1 VRLQVSM
8 VKRALRQVSGGTPLK
23 TALSKER
30 RANKRLRAIISNLES
45 AVAQNQRDLD
55 LQFAR
60 IAQLQAE
67 VDLLKR
73 HARAS

>member
-1 VRLQVSM
+1 M
-8 VKRALRQVSGGTPLK
+8 VKRATRQGSMEPTPLK

-45 AVAQNQRDLD
+45 AVAQNQRDLN

-73 HARAS
+73 HSRAS

>member
-1 VRLQVSM
+1 M
-8 VKRALRQVSGGTPLK
+8 VKKAAGKAPSGTMLK
-23 TALSKER
+23 TALHKER
-30 RANKRLRAIISNLES
+30 RANKRLRSIISSLEI
-45 AVAQNQRDLD
+45 AVARNQRDLD

-67 VDLLKR
+67 VDLIKR

>member
-1 VRLQVSM
+1 M
-8 VKRALRQVSGGTPLK
+8 AKRAARKVLPEATLQ
-23 TALSKER
+23 TALHKER
-30 RANKRLRAIISNLES
+30 RANKRLRAIISNLEA
-45 AVAQNQRDLD
+45 AVARNQRDLE
-55 LQFAR
+55 LQFSR